1 MHKGGGHAR
10 RQLEEVMKDLVSHAR
25 DWAIEKHGNQTYA
38 QGEGGSPVSAQSLS
52 GLACRYQQS
61 R

>member
-1 MHKGGGHAR
+1 
-10 RQLEEVMKDLVSHAR
+10 MKDLVSHAR